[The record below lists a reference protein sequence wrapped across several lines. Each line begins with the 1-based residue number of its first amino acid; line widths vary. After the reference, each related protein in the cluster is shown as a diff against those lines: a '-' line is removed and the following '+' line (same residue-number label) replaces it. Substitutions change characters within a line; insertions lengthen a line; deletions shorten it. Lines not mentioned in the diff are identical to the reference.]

1 MRLTVANVLAKPVIL
16 KRVIHNKAIELV
28 DNQADLVHRQYI
40 LEKLEEAEAYA
51 SRPDAKWYT
60 EKEFWRKIKEKHG
73 I

>member
-1 MRLTVANVLAKPVIL
+1 MANALAKPVTI
-16 KRVIHNKAIELV
+16 KRVIHNSTIEPV
-28 DNQADLVHRQYI
+28 DNQANLAHRQYI

-60 EKEFWRKIKEKHG
+60 EKEFWGKIREKHG